1 MNIVYRYIN
10 MECEFMKG
18 TIKNF
23 FPGGNTSRGFHSYY
37 RYILGQDEARRI
49 ICIKGG
55 PGTGKSSLMKKISKY
70 FNEKGY
76 DIEHHHCSSDNNSLD
91 GIVIK
96 ELNVAILDG
105 TSPHVVD
112 PINPGAVDEVLNMG
126 DCWNEEGFK
135 LYRHKIIH
143 INKKVGKTFKRAY
156 RFFGAAKLVYDDWY
170 TYNSEALNINK
181 LNILKENLKE
191 LLFTTSPCNLGI
203 DRHLFATAFTPN
215 GIITYIENL
224 SSDYKTTYV
233 LKGGPGTGKTNV
245 LQFLSDEALKRG
257 YYVEIFHTPLI
268 PEKIEHILIPDLNV
282 AILTSNEINNLDLPG
297 TVIDMNDCLN
307 PTTLATTKSEVD
319 YDAAEFYT
327 LLNKGLATIK
337 EAKGLHDELETC
349 FIPNMDFSKLDAVYS
364 KIIKKIDGY
373 EDDYLNNR

>member
-1 MNIVYRYIN
+1 
-10 MECEFMKG
+10 MECDIMQG
-18 TIKNF
+18 TIKNI
-23 FPGGNTSRGFHSYY
+23 FPGGNTSRGFYSFY

-49 ICIKGG
+49 MCIKGG
-55 PGTGKSSLMKKISKY
+55 PGTGKSSLMKKVGKY

-76 DIEHHHCSSDNNSLD
+76 DIEYHHCSSDNNSLD
-91 GIVIK
+91 GVVIK
-96 ELNVAILDG
+96 GLNVALLDG

-135 LYRHKIIH
+135 KYRHNILD

-156 RFFGAAKLVYDDWY
+156 RFFGASKLVYDDWY
-170 TYNSEALNINK
+170 NYNSEALNMHK
-181 LNILKENLKE
+181 LNLLKENLKE
-191 LLFTTSPCNLGI
+191 SLFTTPPSNIGF

-215 GIITYIENL
+215 GIVTYIENL
-224 SSDYKTTYV
+224 SSDYKKVYV

-245 LQFLSDEALKRG
+245 LEFLSSEALKRG

-297 TVIDMNDCLN
+297 TVIDMKDCLN
-307 PTTLATTKSEVD
+307 PHTLEKNKAEME
-319 YDAAEFYT
+319 YDSTEFYT

-337 EAKGLHDELETC
+337 EAKALHDELETF
-349 FIPNMDFSKLDAVYS
+349 FIPNMDFSKVSDVVAKVIE
-364 KIIKKIDGY
+364 KINGY

>member
-1 MNIVYRYIN
+1 
-10 MECEFMKG
+10 MKG

-23 FPGGNTSRGFHSYY
+23 FPGGNTSRGFHSFY

-55 PGTGKSSLMKKISKY
+55 PGTGKSSLMKKVGNY
-70 FNEKGY
+70 FNDKGY
-76 DIEHHHCSSDNNSLD
+76 NIEYHHCSSDNNSLD
-91 GIVIK
+91 GLVIK

-112 PINPGAVDEVLNMG
+112 PINPGAVDEILNMG

-135 LYRHKIIH
+135 KYRHNIID
-143 INKKVGKTFKRAY
+143 INKKVGKTFQRAY
-156 RFFGAAKLVYDDWY
+156 RFFGASKLIYDDWC
-170 TYNSEALNINK
+170 TFNNEALNLDK
-181 LNILKENLKE
+181 LNLIKENLKQS
-191 LLFTTSPCNLGI
+191 LFTTSPSNVGF

-224 SSDYKTTYV
+224 CDTYKNIYV
-233 LKGGPGTGKTNV
+233 LKGGPGTGKSNV
-245 LQFLSDEALKRG
+245 LEFLSAEALRHG

-282 AILTSNEINNLDLPG
+282 AILTSNEINNLDIPG
-297 TVIDMNDCLN
+297 TVIDMKDCLN
-307 PTTLATTKSEVD
+307 LSTLEKNKVQME
-319 YDAAEFYT
+319 YDSTEFFT

-337 EAKGLHDELETC
+337 EAKILHDELETS
-349 FIPNMDFSKLDAVYS
+349 FIPNMDFSKVDKVLAKVL
-364 KIIKKIDGY
+364 KKINGY
-373 EDDYLNNR
+373 EQDYLNNK

>member
-1 MNIVYRYIN
+1 MQ
-10 MECEFMKG
+10 G

-23 FPGGNTSRGFHSYY
+23 FPGGNTSRGFYSFY

-55 PGTGKSSLMKKISKY
+55 PGTGKSSLMKKVGKY

-76 DIEHHHCSSDNNSLD
+76 DIEYHHCSSDNNSLD

-96 ELNVAILDG
+96 GLNVAILDG

-112 PINPGAVDEVLNMG
+112 PLNPGAVDEVLNMG
-126 DCWNEEGFK
+126 DCWDEEGFK
-135 LYRHKIIH
+135 KYRHKIID
-143 INKKVGKTFKRAY
+143 INKKVVKLFKRAY

-170 TYNSEALNINK
+170 TYNNEALNINK
-181 LNILKENLKE
+181 LNLLKENLKE
-191 LLFTTSPCNLGI
+191 SLFTTPPSNIGY

-215 GIITYIENL
+215 GIVTYIENL
-224 SSDYKTTYV
+224 SADYKNIYV
-233 LKGGPGTGKTNV
+233 LKGGPGTGKSNV
-245 LQFLSDEALKRG
+245 LEFLSTEALRRG

-297 TVIDMNDCLN
+297 TVIDMKDCLN
-307 PTTLATTKSEVD
+307 LSTLEKNKVEME
-319 YDAAEFYT
+319 YDATEFYT

-337 EAKGLHDELETC
+337 EAKGLHDELETS
-349 FIPNMDFSKLDAVYS
+349 FIPNMDFSKVDAVFTN
-364 KIIKKIDGY
+364 IIKKINGY
-373 EDDYLNNR
+373 EEDYLNQYLIPPL

>member
-1 MNIVYRYIN
+1 
-10 MECEFMKG
+10 MKG
-18 TIKNF
+18 TIKNI
-23 FPGGNTSRGFHSYY
+23 FPGGNTSRGFYSFY

-55 PGTGKSSLMKKISKY
+55 PGTGKSSLMKKVGKY

-76 DIEHHHCSSDNNSLD
+76 DIEYHHCSSDNNSLD

-96 ELNVAILDG
+96 GLKVAILDG

-112 PINPGAVDEVLNMG
+112 PVNPGAVDEVLNMG
-126 DCWNEEGFK
+126 DCWDEEGFK
-135 LYRHKIIH
+135 QYRHKIID

-170 TYNSEALNINK
+170 TYNSDALNIHK
-181 LNILKENLKE
+181 LNLLKENLKE
-191 LLFTTSPCNLGI
+191 SLFTTSPSNIGF

-224 SSDYKTTYV
+224 SEDYKNIYV
-233 LKGGPGTGKTNV
+233 LKGGPGTGKSNV
-245 LQFLSDEALKRG
+245 LEFLSTDALRRG

-282 AILTSNEINNLDLPG
+282 AILTSNEINNLDLAG
-297 TVIDMNDCLN
+297 TVIDMKDYLN
-307 PTTLATTKSEVD
+307 LNTLEKNKAEIE

-327 LLNKGLATIK
+327 LLNKGLSTIK
-337 EAKGLHDELETC
+337 EAKGLHDELETS
-349 FIPNMDFSKLDAVYS
+349 FVPNMDFSKVDAVLEKVIN
-364 KIIKKIDGY
+364 KINSY
-373 EDDYLNNR
+373 EKDYLNNK

>member
-1 MNIVYRYIN
+1 
-10 MECEFMKG
+10 MKG
-18 TIKNF
+18 TVKNI
-23 FPGGNTSRGFHSYY
+23 FPGGNTSRGFYSFY

-55 PGTGKSSLMKKISKY
+55 PGTGKSSLMKKVGVY

-76 DIEHHHCSSDNNSLD
+76 DIEYHHCSSDNNSLD
-91 GIVIK
+91 GLVIK
-96 ELNVAILDG
+96 GLNVAILDG

-112 PINPGAVDEVLNMG
+112 PLNPGAVDEILNMG

-135 LYRHKIIH
+135 KYRHKIMD

-181 LNILKENLKE
+181 LNLLKENLKE
-191 LLFTTSPCNLGI
+191 SLFTTSPSNVGY

-224 SSDYKTTYV
+224 SENYKKIYV
-233 LKGGPGTGKTNV
+233 LKGGPGTGKSNV
-245 LQFLSDEALKRG
+245 LEFLSTEALRRG
-257 YYVEIFHTPLI
+257 HYVEIFHTPLI

-282 AILTSNEINNLDLPG
+282 AILTSNEINKLDLPG
-297 TVIDMNDCLN
+297 TVIDMLDCLN
-307 PTTLATTKSEVD
+307 LNTLEKNKAETE
-319 YDAAEFYT
+319 YDATEFYT
-327 LLNKGLATIK
+327 LLNKGLTTIK
-337 EAKGLHDELETC
+337 EAKVLHDELETS
-349 FIPNMDFSKLDAVYS
+349 FIPNMDFSKVDEVFS
-364 KIIKKIDGY
+364 KVIKKINKY
-373 EDDYLNNR
+373 EDDYLNNK

>member
-1 MNIVYRYIN
+1 MFI
-10 MECEFMKG
+10 KG
-18 TIKNF
+18 TVKNI
-23 FPGGNTSRGFHSYY
+23 FPGGNTSRGFHSFYS
-37 RYILGQDEARRI
+37 YIISQDEARRI

-55 PGTGKSSLMKKISKY
+55 PGTGKSSLMKKIGIY

-76 DIEHHHCSSDNNSLD
+76 NIEYHHCSSDNNSLD
-91 GIVIK
+91 GLVIK
-96 ELNVAILDG
+96 GLNVAILDG

-112 PINPGAVDEVLNMG
+112 PKNPGAVDEILNMG
-126 DCWNEEGFK
+126 DFWNEEGFK
-135 LYRHKIIH
+135 IYRNKIIN

-170 TYNSEALNINK
+170 TYNNEALNINK
-181 LNILKENLKE
+181 LNLLKESLKQS
-191 LLFTTSPCNLGI
+191 LFTTSPSNIGF

-215 GIITYIENL
+215 GIVTYIENL
-224 SSDYKTTYV
+224 SSDFKNIYV

-257 YYVEIFHTPLI
+257 FYVEIFHTPLI

-297 TVIDMNDCLN
+297 KIIDMNDFLN
-307 PTTLATTKSEVD
+307 SNILQTNKIETQ
-319 YDAAEFYT
+319 YDATEFYT
-327 LLNKGLATIK
+327 LLNKGLKAIK
-337 EAKGLHDELETC
+337 EAKGLHDELETF
-349 FIPNMDFSKLDAVYS
+349 FIPNMDFAKLDAVYA

-373 EDDYLNNR
+373 EHDYLNNR

>member
-1 MNIVYRYIN
+1 
-10 MECEFMKG
+10 MKG
-18 TIKNF
+18 TIKNI
-23 FPGGNTSRGFHSYY
+23 FPGGNTSRGFYSFY
-37 RYILGQDEARRI
+37 RYILGQEEARRI

-55 PGTGKSSLMKKISKY
+55 PGTGKSSLMKKVGIY

-76 DIEHHHCSSDNNSLD
+76 DIEYHHCSSDNNSLD

-96 ELNVAILDG
+96 GLNVAILDG
-105 TSPHVVD
+105 TAPHVVD
-112 PINPGAVDEVLNMG
+112 PQNPGAVDEVLNMG
-126 DCWNEEGFK
+126 DCWDEDGFK
-135 LYRHKIIH
+135 KYRHKIID
-143 INKKVGKTFKRAY
+143 INRKVGKTFKRAY

-170 TYNSEALNINK
+170 TYNSEALNNNK
-181 LNILKENLKE
+181 LNLLKESLKDS
-191 LLFTTSPCNLGI
+191 LLTTSPSNIGF

-224 SSDYKTTYV
+224 CSDYKNIYV

-245 LQFLSDEALKRG
+245 LEYLSTEALRRG

-282 AILTSNEINNLDLPG
+282 AILTSNEINNLDLQG
-297 TVIDMNDCLN
+297 TIIDMKDYLN
-307 PTTLATTKSEVD
+307 PSTLEKNKVETE

-337 EAKGLHDELETC
+337 QAKGLHDQLETF
-349 FIPNMDFSKLDAVYS
+349 FIPNMDFSKLDTVFE

-373 EDDYLNNR
+373 EQDYLNIINK

>member
-1 MNIVYRYIN
+1 MQ
-10 MECEFMKG
+10 G
-18 TIKNF
+18 TIKNI
-23 FPGGNTSRGFHSYY
+23 FPGGNTSRGFYSFY

-55 PGTGKSSLMKKISKY
+55 PGTGKSSLMKKVGKY

-76 DIEHHHCSSDNNSLD
+76 DIEYHHCSSDNNSLD
-91 GIVIK
+91 GLVIK
-96 ELNVAILDG
+96 GLNVAILDG

-135 LYRHKIIH
+135 KYRHKIID

-181 LNILKENLKE
+181 LNLLKENLKE
-191 LLFTTSPCNLGI
+191 SLFTTSPSNVGN

-215 GIITYIENL
+215 GIVTYIENL
-224 SSDYKTTYV
+224 CADYKKIYV
-233 LKGGPGTGKTNV
+233 LKGGPGTGKSNV
-245 LQFLSDEALKRG
+245 LEFLSDEALKRG

-282 AILTSNEINNLDLPG
+282 AILTSNEINNLDLAG
-297 TVIDMNDCLN
+297 TVIDMKDCLN
-307 PTTLATTKSEVD
+307 LNTLEKNKSEME
-319 YDAAEFYT
+319 YDATEFFT

-337 EAKGLHDELETC
+337 EAKVLHDELETS
-349 FIPNMDFSKLDAVYS
+349 FVPNMDFSKVDEVLTKVIS
-364 KIIKKIDGY
+364 KIDGY
-373 EDDYLNNR
+373 EKDYLNNR